1 MAKRNIKIIKQGE
14 TERLEVVPEILSAE
28 EAASDLE
35 AERRSTVKDWIAEY
49 RENDRAEKED
59 DQSDL
64 KAWRNDD
71 VDDSSEN

>member
-1 MAKRNIKIIKQGE
+1 MAKQKIKIIKQGE
-14 TERLEVVPEILSAE
+14 AERSEALPEIISAE

-49 RENDRAEKED
+49 RENERAEKED

-64 KAWRNDD
+64 KAWRGDGEPN
-71 VDDSSEN
+71 VR